1 MITVNRLVHRNIL
14 KIVVIWLL
22 VFSFL
27 VPVVYGADN
36 VNINTADKQ
45 QLMTLKYIG
54 EVLAEKIIEYRK
66 TSPFQKP
73 EDIMKV
79 SGVGEKTFEA
89 NKDRIVV
96 KDE

>member
-1 MITVNRLVHRNIL
+1 MIPVDRLVHKNML
-14 KIVVIWLL
+14 KVVLAGLL

-27 VPVVYGADN
+27 VPVVYGADK

-54 EVLAEKIIEYRK
+54 EVLAQKIIEYRK

-89 NKDRIVV
+89 NKDRIIV